1 MPAPSSLTAPS
12 LSGTQE
18 VGYTI
23 SCTSG
28 TWSHG
33 VDSYVYQWQEQK
45 PGEHPYADIAGATA
59 NSYLILAGDQEH
71 IIRCKVTATNSSGS
85 TIAYSDATAAIPN
98 DLLIVEDGTGKTD
111 SNSYVDLAYVNAYF
125 AVRNNATWAGYSIGE
140 RKAAI
145 IKGAAYADKYDFI
158 GTKKTANQ
166 AMQWPRINA
175 KVDGYLLDST
185 VIPKALKDA
194 QCEAALRAAAGE
206 IMADIE
212 SGSTI
217 EETVD
222 LITVKYSEYSSTGVT
237 RYPAIES
244 LLRKLIT
251 SSGNYHRVVR
261 T

>member
-1 MPAPSSLTAPS
+1 MAAPANTVSPA

-18 VGYTI
+18 IGYTI
-23 SCTSG
+23 SCSAG
-28 TWSHG
+28 TWTGS
-33 VDSYVYQWQEQK
+33 VDSYAYQWQKQA
-45 PGEHPYADIAGATA
+45 PGGVSYSDVAGATA
-59 NSYLILAGDQEH
+59 NSYIVIASDQAH

-98 DLLIVEDGTGKTD
+98 DWLIVEDGTAKDD
-111 SNSYVDLAYVNAYF
+111 SNSYADLAYADNYF
-125 AVRNNATWAGYSIGE
+125 SVRNNSTWQNYNIGQ
-140 RKAAI
+140 RKSAL
-145 IKGAAYADKYDFI
+145 IKGAAYVDQYDFI
-158 GTKKTANQ
+158 GTKKTATQ

-185 VIPKALKDA
+185 LIPKALKDA

-212 SGSTI
+212 SGSAI

-222 LITVKYSEYSSTGVT
+222 VITVKYSEYSSTGVT
-237 RYPAIES
+237 RYPVIES
-244 LLRKLIT
+244 LLRKLVT
-251 SSGNYHRVVR
+251 SSGNYHRTVR